1 MEHYY
6 NKKYPIKCLSKM
18 RYQYFNGSWINDDN
32 AEIIIDILFNNF
44 EKVFLQVNTLDNYDM
59 DDFLNNQKF
68 IYSLSNMKKT
78 FKNHLRNLLQIAQTS
93 H

>member
-1 MEHYY
+1 
-6 NKKYPIKCLSKM
+6 M
-18 RYQYFNGSWINDDN
+18 RYQYFFNGSWINDDN

-68 IYSLSNMKKT
+68 IYSLSNMKK
-78 FKNHLRNLLQIAQTS
+78 HLKIIYEIYYK
-93 H
+93 